1 MTFNDTQQTSLLR
14 LAAEGISVR
23 QLATTQPTH
32 SNISKVY
39 SPHTAIDCARGG
51 LGDWLADIVT
61 GRPTA
66 LSELES
72 ESAPPTSTAP
82 TASAADLEPE
92 NPLEKEGLAPPAR
105 PSYMLQ
111 HHPSQ
116 LTLDDRALA
125 LGGSEHKR
133 YPITASS
140 LPGHPGAGMGRIVR
154 FNKPVPLPEIIDRI
168 GLGLGNPKG
177 FPIAVPQGKQAGD
190 MMIGSVG
197 ICAGSGGSLFSQM
210 EKDGE
215 DVDLYFT
222 GELSHHEALAAIEKG
237 KSVICLFH
245 SNTERGFLHGV
256 LRGQLETAIGEEWER
271 VRNEELQANQ
281 LSEELKES
289 LEDEQYDV
297 AVSEVD
303 RDPYGIMIA
312 KSEL

>member
-1 MTFNDTQQTSLLR
+1 MTHNKQVSCVSQLRVLVYANLLLHNR
-14 LAAEGISVR
+14 HR
-23 QLATTQPTH
+23 TH

-125 LGGSEHKR
+125 LGG
-133 YPITASS
+133 
-140 LPGHPGAGMGRIVR
+140 
-154 FNKPVPLPEIIDRI
+154 IDAR
-168 GLGLGNPKG
+168 
-177 FPIAVPQGKQAGD
+177 
-190 MMIGSVG
+190 
-197 ICAGSGGSLFSQM
+197 
-210 EKDGE
+210 
-215 DVDLYFT
+215 
-222 GELSHHEALAAIEKG
+222 
-237 KSVICLFH
+237 
-245 SNTERGFLHGV
+245 
-256 LRGQLETAIGEEWER
+256 
-271 VRNEELQANQ
+271 
-281 LSEELKES
+281 
-289 LEDEQYDV
+289 
-297 AVSEVD
+297 
-303 RDPYGIMIA
+303 
-312 KSEL
+312 